1 MDPSQILNQIL
12 AAAGISASQLPAD
25 VDFSPGN
32 ILRSILIL
40 IATYIAARIVRRLLT
55 HALEPAK
62 MDPRAKTVLLQ
73 ITFYGII
80 ALGVVW
86 VLGGFG
92 LSIVL
97 LGVVFGFALKDL
109 IQNFAAGML
118 IMGTR
123 PFQAGDWVMI
133 GPSEGIVKEVGW
145 RGTFLNT
152 FDGRVMIVPNASIL
166 TNVVVNN
173 SLTSQL
179 RSTLTV
185 SVALE
190 SDFTRIEQWIL
201 DSLKPIE
208 GISSNPPPRVLI
220 ENLTGNAINLSIQF
234 WVADPINQ
242 QRLVVSRAFQ
252 TILATLSAHEVVI
265 QPIAAVVPPRE
276 VKAQ

>member
-32 ILRSILIL
+32 ILRAILIL
-40 IATYIAARIVRRLLT
+40 IVVYIAARIARWFLT
-55 HALEPAK
+55 RALEPAK
-62 MDPRAKTVLLQ
+62 LDPRVKTVLLQ

-109 IQNFAAGML
+109 IQNFAAGLL

-123 PFQAGDWVMI
+123 PFQPGDWVMI

-145 RGTFLNT
+145 RGTFLHT
-152 FDGRVMIVPNASIL
+152 FDGRVMIVPNSSIL

-179 RSTLTV
+179 RSTLNV
-185 SVALE
+185 SVGLE
-190 SDFTRIEQWIL
+190 NEFARIEQWIL
-201 DSLKPIE
+201 DALKPIE
-208 GISSNPPPRVLI
+208 GIASNPAPRVLI
-220 ENLTGNAINLSIQF
+220 ENLTGNAMNLTIQF
-234 WVADPINQ
+234 WVADPIKQ

-252 TILATLSAHEVVI
+252 AILATLSAHEVVI
-265 QPIAAVVPPRE
+265 QPVATVVPPRE
-276 VKAQ
+276 IKAQ